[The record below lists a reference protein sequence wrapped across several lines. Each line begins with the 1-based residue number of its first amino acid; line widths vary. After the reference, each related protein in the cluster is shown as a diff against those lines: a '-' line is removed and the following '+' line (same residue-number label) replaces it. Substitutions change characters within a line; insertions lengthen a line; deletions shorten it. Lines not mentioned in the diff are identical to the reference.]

1 MSRIL
6 LKGGLAVLV
15 ALAAGVGVGL
25 GLQLSG
31 LRWPGTALPTPSRA
45 AGPTAVDIQRAFVG
59 VAEHLR
65 PAVVNIATAHFLRRQ
80 RPRGGTPG
88 PGTPPSLKEY
98 FDQYFGQMPPGER
111 ERSGVGSGVIIDAQ
125 GHILTN
131 LHVIKGA
138 DEITVRFHNKKE
150 VTGKIVGT
158 DATTD
163 LAVIRIP
170 AGEVVVAAKLG
181 DSDRIEVGEWAIAIG
196 SPFGLEQTVTV
207 GVVSA
212 TGRSEVGIVP
222 NENFIQTD
230 ASINPGNSGGPLL
243 NAQGEVIGINTAI
256 LSSGQGIGFAIP
268 INTAQRVARSLI
280 ARGRVQRGW
289 LGVTL
294 EPLND
299 DLARALGAP
308 KGRGAVVKRVLPGG
322 PAEKAGILANDVILR
337 FGETAVGDLQH
348 LQRLVLDAPVERP
361 VTLRVLRQG
370 KEVTVSVSITE
381 APGERPGAS

>member
-31 LRWPGTALPTPSRA
+31 LRWPGAASPPPSRA
-45 AGPTAVDIQRAFVG
+45 AGPTAADIQRAFVG
-59 VAEHLR
+59 VAEHVR

-80 RPRGGTPG
+80 RPRGATPS

-150 VTGKIVGT
+150 VTGKVVGT

-170 AGEVVVAAKLG
+170 AGDGVVAAKLG

-212 TGRSEVGIVP
+212 TAGRRSGSSRTRTSSRP
-222 NENFIQTD
+222 TRR
-230 ASINPGNSGGPLL
+230 SIPG
-243 NAQGEVIGINTAI
+243 T
-256 LSSGQGIGFAIP
+256 
-268 INTAQRVARSLI
+268 
-280 ARGRVQRGW
+280 
-289 LGVTL
+289 
-294 EPLND
+294 
-299 DLARALGAP
+299 RAAP
-308 KGRGAVVKRVLPGG
+308 C
-322 PAEKAGILANDVILR
+322 
-337 FGETAVGDLQH
+337 
-348 LQRLVLDAPVERP
+348 
-361 VTLRVLRQG
+361 
-370 KEVTVSVSITE
+370 
-381 APGERPGAS
+381 

>member
-6 LKGGLAVLV
+6 LRGGLAVLV

-31 LRWPGTALPTPSRA
+31 LRWPGAAPPPSTRA
-45 AGPTAVDIQRAFVG
+45 AGPTGTDTPRAFVG
-59 VAEHLR
+59 VAEHVR

-80 RPRGGTPG
+80 RPRGATPS

-138 DEITVRFHNKKE
+138 DEITVRFHDKKE
-150 VTGKIVGT
+150 VTGKVVGT

-170 AGEVVVAAKLG
+170 AGDGVVAAQLG

-243 NAQGEVIGINTAI
+243 NARGEVIGINTAI

-268 INTAQRVARSLI
+268 INAARRVASALI

-289 LGVTL
+289 LGVSL

-299 DLARALGAP
+299 DLAKALGAP

-322 PAEKAGILANDVILR
+322 PAEKAGILPNDVILR

-348 LQRLVLDAPVERP
+348 LQRLVLDAPVERS

-370 KEVTVSVSITE
+370 KEVPVSVTIAE
-381 APGERPGAS
+381 APAERPGAS

>member
-1 MSRIL
+1 VSRSL
-6 LKGGLAVLV
+6 LRAGLAVLM
-15 ALAAGVGVGL
+15 ALSGGLGVGL
-25 GLQLSG
+25 GLHLAG
-31 LRWPGTALPTPSRA
+31 LRWPGAPPPPPRA
-45 AGPTAVDIQRAFVG
+45 AGPTPVEIQRAFVG

-65 PAVVNIATAHFLRRQ
+65 PAVVNIATAHFLRSQ
-80 RPRGGTPG
+80 RPRTPT
-88 PGTPPSLKEY
+88 PGTPPSLRDY

-138 DEITVRFHNKKE
+138 DEITVRFHDKKE
-150 VTGKIVGT
+150 VVGKIVGT
-158 DATTD
+158 DAATD

-170 AGEVVVAAKLG
+170 PGENVVVARLG

-212 TGRSEVGIVP
+212 TGRSDVGIVL
-222 NENFIQTD
+222 NESFIQTD

-268 INTAQRVARSLI
+268 INTAQRVARALI
-280 ARGRVQRGW
+280 ARGRVLRGW

-294 EPLND
+294 EPLSD
-299 DLARALGAP
+299 DLAQALGAP
-308 KGRGAVVKRVLPGG
+308 KGRGAVVKRVLSGG
-322 PAEKAGILANDVILR
+322 PAEKAGILPNDVILR
-337 FGETAVGDLQH
+337 FGETTVGDFQH
-348 LQRLVLDAPVERP
+348 LQRLVQDAPVDRP
-361 VTLRVLRQG
+361 IALRVLRQG
-370 KEVTVSVSITE
+370 KEVSVSVTIAE

>member
-1 MSRIL
+1 VSRLWLRAGVGI
-6 LKGGLAVLV
+6 LV
-15 ALAAGVGVGL
+15 ALAAGLGIGL
-25 GLQLSG
+25 GLRFSG
-31 LRWPGTALPTPSRA
+31 LHWPGSAGPPTPS
-45 AGPTAVDIQRAFVG
+45 AGPTQIDIQRAFVG
-59 VAEHLR
+59 VAEQVR

-111 ERSGVGSGVIIDAQ
+111 ERAGVGSGVIIDAQ

-150 VTGKIVGT
+150 VTGKVVGT
-158 DATTD
+158 DPRTD

-170 AGEVVVAAKLG
+170 AGDGVTAARLG
-181 DSDRIEVGEWAIAIG
+181 NSDRIEVGEWAIAIG

-212 TGRSEVGIVP
+212 MGRSEVGIVP

-243 NAQGEVIGINTAI
+243 NARGEVIGINTAI

-268 INTAQRVARSLI
+268 INTAQRVASALI
-280 ARGRVQRGW
+280 SRGRVVRGW
-289 LGVTL
+289 VGVAL
-294 EPLND
+294 EPLSD
-299 DLARALGAP
+299 DLATSLGAP
-308 KGRGAVVKRVLPGG
+308 KGRGVIVKRVLPGG
-322 PAEKAGILANDVILR
+322 PAEKAGLQPNDVILR
-337 FGETAVGDLQH
+337 FGDSSVEDLQH
-348 LQRLVLDAPVERP
+348 FQRLVLDAPVDRP
-361 VTLRVLRQG
+361 VSLRVLRQG
-370 KEVTVSVSITE
+370 KEVAVSITVAE
-381 APGERPGAS
+381 APPERPGAS

>member
-1 MSRIL
+1 MSRLL

-15 ALAAGVGVGL
+15 ALAAGVGLGL

-31 LRWPGTALPTPSRA
+31 VRWPGAPPPAPTRP

-59 VAEHLR
+59 VAEHVR
-65 PAVVNIATAHFLRRQ
+65 PAVVNIATSHFLRRQ
-80 RPRGGTPG
+80 RPRGGAPT

-138 DEITVRFHNKKE
+138 DEITVRLHNKKE
-150 VTGKIVGT
+150 VAGKIVGT
-158 DATTD
+158 DSTTD

-170 AGEVVVAAKLG
+170 PEEGVVAARLG
-181 DSDRIEVGEWAIAIG
+181 NSDRIEVGEWAIAIG

-268 INTAQRVARSLI
+268 INTAQRVANALI

-289 LGVTL
+289 LGVAL

-299 DLARALGAP
+299 DLAQALGAP

-322 PAEKAGILANDVILR
+322 PAERAGILPNDVILR
-337 FGETAVGDLQH
+337 FGETAVEDLQH

-361 VTLRVLRQG
+361 VTVRVLRRG
-370 KEVTVSVSITE
+370 KEVPVSVTIAE
-381 APGERPGAS
+381 APAERPGAS

>member
-31 LRWPGTALPTPSRA
+31 LRWPGAASPPPPRA
-45 AGPTAVDIQRAFVG
+45 AGPTAADIQRAFVG
-59 VAEHLR
+59 VAEHVR

-80 RPRGGTPG
+80 RPRGATPS

-150 VTGKIVGT
+150 VTGKVVGT

-170 AGEVVVAAKLG
+170 AGDGVVAAKLG

-243 NAQGEVIGINTAI
+243 NARGEVIGINTAI

-268 INTAQRVARSLI
+268 INAAQRVASALI

-289 LGVTL
+289 LGVGL

-299 DLARALGAP
+299 DLAQALGAP

-322 PAEKAGILANDVILR
+322 PAEKAGILPNDVIVR

-348 LQRLVLDAPVERP
+348 LQRLVVDAPVERP

-370 KEVTVSVSITE
+370 KEVQVSVTIAE
-381 APGERPGAS
+381 APAERPGAS

>member
-1 MSRIL
+1 VSGLPVKAALGVLMA
-6 LKGGLAVLV
+6 LAV
-15 ALAAGVGVGL
+15 GL
-25 GLQLSG
+25 GLGIGLQLSG
-31 LRWPGTALPTPSRA
+31 LRWPGAQPTPPPRVA
-45 AGPTAVDIQRAFVG
+45 AATPVDIQRAFVG
-59 VAEHLR
+59 VAEQVR

-80 RPRGGTPG
+80 RPRGSGPS

-111 ERSGVGSGVIIDAQ
+111 ERAGVGSGVIIDAQ
-125 GHILTN
+125 GHVLTN

-150 VTGKIVGT
+150 LTGKIVGT
-158 DATTD
+158 DAKTD

-170 AGEVVVAAKLG
+170 GEGVVAARLG

-243 NAQGEVIGINTAI
+243 NARGEVIGINTAI

-268 INTAQRVARSLI
+268 INTAQRVARALI
-280 ARGRVQRGW
+280 SSGRVVRGW
-289 LGVTL
+289 LGVSL
-294 EPLND
+294 QPLND
-299 DLARALGAP
+299 DLAQALGAS
-308 KGRGAVVKRVLPGG
+308 KGKGAVVARVLPGG
-322 PAEKAGILANDVILR
+322 PAEKAGLLQNDVIVR
-337 FGETAVGDLQH
+337 FGEAAVEDLQQ
-348 LQRLVLDAPVERP
+348 LQRLVGDAPVDRP
-361 VTLRVLRQG
+361 VALRILRQG
-370 KEVTVSVSITE
+370 KEVSVSVTIAE
-381 APGERPGAS
+381 APAERPGAS

>member
-6 LKGGLAVLV
+6 LKGGLVALV

-31 LRWPGTALPTPSRA
+31 LRWPGAAPPAPPRA
-45 AGPTAVDIQRAFVG
+45 AGPTAADIQRAFVG
-59 VAEHLR
+59 VAEHVR

-80 RPRGGTPG
+80 RPRGGLPG
-88 PGTPPSLKEY
+88 PGAPPSLKEY

-111 ERSGVGSGVIIDAQ
+111 ERAGVGSGVIIDAQ

-138 DEITVRFHNKKE
+138 DEITVRFHDKKE
-150 VTGKIVGT
+150 VAGKIVGT

-163 LAVIRIP
+163 LAVIQIP
-170 AGEVVVAAKLG
+170 AAEGVVAAKLG
-181 DSDRIEVGEWAIAIG
+181 NSDRIEVGEWAIAIG

-212 TGRSEVGIVP
+212 MGRSEVGIVP

-268 INTAQRVARSLI
+268 INTAQRVASALI

-289 LGVTL
+289 LGVSL

-299 DLARALGAP
+299 DLAQALGAP
-308 KGRGAVVKRVLPGG
+308 KGKGAVVKRVLPGG
-322 PAEKAGILANDVILR
+322 PAEKAGLLANDVILR

-370 KEVTVSVSITE
+370 KELSVPVTIAE
-381 APGERPGAS
+381 APAERPGAS

>member
-1 MSRIL
+1 MSRFWL
-6 LKGGLAVLV
+6 RAGLSILV
-15 ALAAGVGVGL
+15 ALAAGLGIGV

-31 LRWPGTALPTPSRA
+31 LRWPGSGGPSTPSA
-45 AGPTAVDIQRAFVG
+45 APTQVDIQRAFVG
-59 VAEHLR
+59 VAEQVR

-80 RPRGGTPG
+80 RPGGGGPA

-111 ERSGVGSGVIIDAQ
+111 ERAGVGSGVIIDPQ

-150 VTGKIVGT
+150 VTGKVVGT
-158 DATTD
+158 DPRTD

-170 AGEVVVAAKLG
+170 AGDGVIAARLG
-181 DSDRIEVGEWAIAIG
+181 NSDRIEVGEWAIAIG

-212 TGRSEVGIVP
+212 MGRSEVGIVP

-243 NAQGEVIGINTAI
+243 NARGEVIGINTAI

-268 INTAQRVARSLI
+268 INTAQRVASALI
-280 ARGRVQRGW
+280 SRGRVVRGW
-289 LGVTL
+289 VGVAL
-294 EPLND
+294 EPLSD
-299 DLARALGAP
+299 DLATSLGAP
-308 KGRGAVVKRVLPGG
+308 KGKGVIVKRVLPGG
-322 PAEKAGILANDVILR
+322 PAEKAGLQPNDVILR
-337 FGETAVGDLQH
+337 FGDASVADLQH
-348 LQRLVLDAPVERP
+348 FQRLVLDAPVDRP
-361 VTLRVLRQG
+361 VSLRVLRQG
-370 KEVTVSVSITE
+370 KEVAVSVTVTE
-381 APGERPGAS
+381 APPERPGAS

>member
-31 LRWPGTALPTPSRA
+31 LRWPGTAPPTPPRA

-80 RPRGGTPG
+80 RPRGVTPS

-111 ERSGVGSGVIIDAQ
+111 ERSGVGSGVIIDEQ

-322 PAEKAGILANDVILR
+322 PAEKAGILPNDVILR
-337 FGETAVGDLQH
+337 FGETAVGDLRH

-370 KEVTVSVSITE
+370 KEVAVSVSITE
-381 APGERPGAS
+381 APLERPGAS

>member
-1 MSRIL
+1 MSRLL
-6 LKGGLAVLV
+6 LKAGLAVLV
-15 ALAAGVGVGL
+15 ALAAGLGL
-25 GLQLSG
+25 GIGLQLSG
-31 LRWPGTALPTPSRA
+31 LRWPATAPPPPRA
-45 AGPTAVDIQRAFVG
+45 TGPTTADIQRAFVG
-59 VAEHLR
+59 VADHLR

-80 RPRGGTPG
+80 RPRGGAPT
-88 PGTPPSLKEY
+88 PGTPPSLKDY

-111 ERSGVGSGVIIDAQ
+111 ERSGVGSGVIIDTQ

-138 DEITVRFHNKKE
+138 DEITVRFQNKKE
-150 VTGKIVGT
+150 VAGKIVGT

-170 AGEVVVAAKLG
+170 AGEDVVAAKLG

-243 NAQGEVIGINTAI
+243 NVQGEVIGINTAI

-268 INTAQRVARSLI
+268 INTAQRVASALI

-289 LGVTL
+289 LGVAL

-299 DLARALGAP
+299 DLAKALGAP
-308 KGRGAVVKRVLPGG
+308 KGKGAVVKRVLPGG
-322 PAEKAGILANDVILR
+322 PAEKGGILPNDVIVR
-337 FGETAVGDLQH
+337 FGETTVGDLQH

-361 VTLRVLRQG
+361 VSLRVLRQG
-370 KEVTVSVSITE
+370 KEVQVSVTISE
-381 APGERPGAS
+381 APAERPGAS

>member
-1 MSRIL
+1 VSRLL
-6 LKGGLAVLV
+6 LKTGLGILV
-15 ALAAGVGVGL
+15 ALAAGLGVGL

-31 LRWPGTALPTPSRA
+31 LRWPGSGVPPPPPATAQTPT
-45 AGPTAVDIQRAFVG
+45 DIQRAFVG
-59 VAEHLR
+59 VAEQVR

-80 RPRGGTPG
+80 RPRGGAPP

-111 ERSGVGSGVIIDAQ
+111 ERAGVGSGVIIDAQ

-150 VTGKIVGT
+150 VIGKVVGT
-158 DATTD
+158 DAKTD

-170 AGEVVVAAKLG
+170 AGEGVVAARLG
-181 DSDRIEVGEWAIAIG
+181 DSDRIEVGQWAIAIG

-243 NAQGEVIGINTAI
+243 NARGEVIGINTAI

-268 INTAQRVARSLI
+268 INTAQRVASALI
-280 ARGRVQRGW
+280 SRGRVVRGW
-289 LGVTL
+289 LGVSL
-294 EPLND
+294 QPLND
-299 DLARALGAP
+299 DLAQALGAP
-308 KGRGAVVKRVLPGG
+308 KGRGAVVARVFPGG
-322 PAEKAGILANDVILR
+322 PAERAGLLPNDVILR
-337 FGETAVGDLQH
+337 FGDAAVEDLHQF
-348 LQRLVLDAPVERP
+348 QRLVLDAQVDRP

-370 KEVTVSVSITE
+370 KEVAVSVTIAE

>member
-31 LRWPGTALPTPSRA
+31 LRWPGAASPPPPRA
-45 AGPTAVDIQRAFVG
+45 AGPTTADIQRAFVG
-59 VAEHLR
+59 VAEHVR

-80 RPRGGTPG
+80 RPRGATPS

-150 VTGKIVGT
+150 VTGKVVGT

-170 AGEVVVAAKLG
+170 AGDGVVAAKLG

-243 NAQGEVIGINTAI
+243 NARGEVIGINTAI

-268 INTAQRVARSLI
+268 INAAQRVASALI

-289 LGVTL
+289 LGVAL

-299 DLARALGAP
+299 DLAQALGAP

-322 PAEKAGILANDVILR
+322 PAEKAGILPNDVIVR

-348 LQRLVLDAPVERP
+348 LQRLVVDAPVERP

-370 KEVTVSVSITE
+370 KEVQVSVTIAE
-381 APGERPGAS
+381 APAERPGAS